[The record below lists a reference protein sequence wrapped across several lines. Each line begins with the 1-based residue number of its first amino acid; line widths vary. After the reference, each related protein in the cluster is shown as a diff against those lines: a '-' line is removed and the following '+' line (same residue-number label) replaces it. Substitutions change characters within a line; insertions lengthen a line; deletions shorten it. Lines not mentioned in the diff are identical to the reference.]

1 MTKTKNI
8 PKYKTNRAH
17 ERLME
22 YWNRSTVNHDG
33 SVFVK
38 IKNRFGSLL
47 KLSHYIGKPKPFNL
61 FN

>member
-1 MTKTKNI
+1 MTKTHNK

-22 YWNRSTVNHDG
+22 YWNRSVMIHNG
-33 SVFVK
+33 STFDK
-38 IKNRFGSLL
+38 IKNRFQSLL
-47 KLSHYIGKPKPFNL
+47 KLSHYIGKPKLFNL